1 MLATLGYHVGSVS
14 GERTSVRRKILSRV
28 LEEQLPMVGSPA
40 YTYEWGTPNSA
51 KRYQKL
57 VHVFESQINNPAN
70 HNKPNMEKA
79 MIEWRE
85 DLEWVRKT
93 YEHRMLPSFAIDAVF

>member
-1 MLATLGYHVGSVS
+1 MLATLGYRVGVN
-14 GERTSVRRKILSRV
+14 GERTPVRRKILSRA
-28 LEEQLPMVGSPA
+28 LEGQLPLVGSPA
-40 YTYEWGTPNSA
+40 YAYEWGTPNST

-57 VHVFESQINNPAN
+57 VHFFESQINNPAN

-79 MIEWRE
+79 MIEWCE

-93 YEHRMLPSFAIDAVF
+93 YEYRMLPSFAIDAVS